1 MLIQEEEQNKLRKE
15 RNELQK
21 QIDAIQ
27 NRIDKLEIEKYDA
40 DKYLNC
46 YIKTEIGNTINI
58 MYVKKITRL
67 YSGPR
72 FTGPVVIYHSYLKG
86 DNVVSLYAECSISS
100 ISWKSLNNRVTI
112 ITKEEAVKLTKQY
125 IESVNFFK

>member
-72 FTGPVVIYHSYLKG
+72 FTGPVAVYHSYLKG
-86 DNVVSLYAECSISS
+86 DNIVSLYTECSISS
-100 ISWKSLNNRVTI
+100 ISWKGLNNSITI
-112 ITKEEAVKLTKQY
+112 ITKEEAAKLTKQY
-125 IESVNFFK
+125 IEFVNFFK

>member
-46 YIKTEIGNTINI
+46 YITTTYNNQYPNKLFNNTR
-58 MYVKKITRL
+58 YT
-67 YSGPR
+67 S
-72 FTGPVVIYHSYLKG
+72 FS
-86 DNVVSLYAECSISS
+86 
-100 ISWKSLNNRVTI
+100 
-112 ITKEEAVKLTKQY
+112 
-125 IESVNFFK
+125 